1 MSIWWIM
8 LFGGMLTYAT
18 RLSFILLFGEIEIPV
33 LVKRALKYVPPSVLA
48 TLIFPELLLHSGNL
62 DISFSNLRLISGMVA
77 ILVAWRTRNMWITIL
92 SGMIML
98 MILEFLI

>member
-48 TLIFPELLLHSGNL
+48 ALIFPELFLHSGNL
-62 DISFSNLRLISGMVA
+62 DISFSNLRLFSGMVA

-98 MILEFLI
+98 MVLGFLI